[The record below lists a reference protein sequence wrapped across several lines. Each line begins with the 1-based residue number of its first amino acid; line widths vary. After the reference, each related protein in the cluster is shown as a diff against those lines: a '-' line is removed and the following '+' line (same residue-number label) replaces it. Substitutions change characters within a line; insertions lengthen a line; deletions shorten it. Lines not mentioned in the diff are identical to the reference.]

1 MILACILLTS
11 CSSRKENEEEA
22 VVRVAAH
29 SEEYKNAFV
38 ELYEQVYPET
48 EIIVDVVS
56 EEDIEKMITDQLMDY
71 DVYWVE
77 DAYVPLIM
85 DHILELDEDTEVPL
99 NKNYIGVFD

>member
-38 ELYEQVYPET
+38 ELYAQVYPET

-56 EEDIEKMITDQLMDY
+56 EDSSVFTVSVNGSTIT
-71 DVYWVE
+71 
-77 DAYVPLIM
+77 I
-85 DHILELDEDTEVPL
+85 T
-99 NKNYIGVFD
+99 GVAAGEADLTITTDNGKTDSATVTVTAS